1 MDEDLNAGEL
11 DSVSHAAKEGLE
23 ETNINTTNIS
33 PYEAEMKPP
42 PENVLFV
49 GNLCHNTTDDELL
62 HLIFSR
68 YGTVKSTCI
77 IRDGYTEESSCN
89 AFIEFETEEVCE
101 QSYYGNKIS
110 EIDGYKIRLEY
121 HTFSH
126 AVAKLWPNYT
136 EQRGSSPI

>member
-1 MDEDLNAGEL
+1 MGSLWA
-11 DSVSHAAKEGLE
+11 
-23 ETNINTTNIS
+23 I
-33 PYEAEMKPP
+33 
-42 PENVLFV
+42 
-49 GNLCHNTTDDELL
+49 CHNTTDDELL

-110 EIDGYKIRLEY
+110 EVDCYKIRLEY
-121 HTFSH
+121 HTFMAYLLTWNENVNESEFH
-126 AVAKLWPNYT
+126 SDRMIPNTYT
-136 EQRGSSPI
+136 PFGNQTPDIQE